1 MQSTRQ
7 EILEILKEERQATV
21 EDLARRLELTPMTIR
36 HHLNVLQAQNLVAA
50 TTVRRSQKVG
60 RPRLVYTLT
69 EAADE
74 LFPQSYA
81 ELARHLVSELKDTM
95 GKEETEAIFR
105 RIADRMAD
113 EGPPSY
119 AGQSFEERLDQ
130 VTGYLA
136 EMGFLFRWEKTDEG
150 YVLANMNCPY
160 RQVTR
165 EHPEVCAMDSVLINR
180 LLGVEPQ
187 ALTRLRTGANACR
200 CLLIPPE

>member
-1 MQSTRQ
+1 
-7 EILEILKEERQATV
+7 
-21 EDLARRLELTPMTIR
+21 
-36 HHLNVLQAQNLVAA
+36 
-50 TTVRRSQKVG
+50 
-60 RPRLVYTLT
+60 LVYALT

-95 GKEETEAIFR
+95 GPEETEAIFR

-113 EGPPSY
+113 GGPPSY
-119 AGQSFEERLDQ
+119 EGQSFEERLDQ
-130 VTGYLA
+130 VTGYLE

-150 YVLANMNCPY
+150 YILANMNCPY

-165 EHPEVCAMDSVLINR
+165 EHPEVCAMDTVLINR

-187 ALTRLRTGANACR
+187 ALTRLRTGASACR
-200 CLLIPPE
+200 CLLTPPD